1 MPYLFAINYLDTQQV
16 FFLNINW
23 QGEREGRK
31 EEEAFGREVQSTQK
45 RGCGYPGPNRC
56 CSVLGTKEL

>member
-1 MPYLFAINYLDTQQV
+1 MTYMFAINYLDTQQV

-23 QGEREGRK
+23 QGGRAERK
-31 EEEAFGREVQSTQK
+31 KEAFRREVQSTQK
-45 RGCGYPGPNRC
+45 RGRGYPGPNRC